1 MVSSATVA
9 VQPAGSVSRFKLA
22 IEIANKGSASA
33 ELVRHLAPLTSNA
46 ILKGLPLQ
54 DRVHRYADKFV
65 YIETGL
71 VIGAE
76 KQRTQFRRGDVA
88 YLTSNGSICVFVQD
102 ATVQPMN
109 PIGVVTINIEV
120 IESSQP
126 GDVMVVKKATA

>member
-1 MVSSATVA
+1 M
-9 VQPAGSVSRFKLA
+9 QPTGSVSRFKLA
-22 IEIANKGSASA
+22 IEIAKKGSASA
-33 ELVRHLAPLTSNA
+33 EMIRHLAPLTCNA
-46 ILKGLPLQ
+46 ILKSLPLQ

-76 KQRTQFRRGDVA
+76 KQRTQFRRGDLA
-88 YLTSNGSICVFVQD
+88 YLTSNGSVCVFVQD

-109 PIGVVTINIEV
+109 PLGVITSDIEA

-126 GDVMVVKKATA
+126 GDVMIVKKSSV

>member
-1 MVSSATVA
+1 
-9 VQPAGSVSRFKLA
+9 VQPAGSVSRQKL
-22 IEIANKGSASA
+22 EFEVANEGSAQA
-33 ELVRHLAPLTSNA
+33 ELVRHLAPLTCNA

-76 KQRTQFRRGDVA
+76 KQRAQFKRGDIA
-88 YLTSNGSICVFVQD
+88 FLTSNGSICVFVQD

-109 PIGVVTINIEV
+109 PVGKIVDNIGV

-126 GDVMVVKKATA
+126 GDVMIVKKPSA